1 MKRNT
6 NTTTQKKVESL
17 IKQYGYTNFKW
28 IKVSDIV
35 VSHWVRMKCLF
46 GCKNYGKN
54 ALCPPNIP
62 SIEECQRFFQ
72 EYSTGVIF
80 HFQKKLKDPEDR
92 HAWSR
97 KINADLLELEREVF
111 LSGYQKAFLFYM
123 NICKICGE
131 CQNRRED
138 CKNPKSARPAPESF
152 GIDVFSTVRTYGYPI
167 EVLSD
172 YSQAMNRYAILL
184 IE

>member
-6 NTTTQKKVESL
+6 KTNNQKKLESL
-17 IKQYGYTNFKW
+17 FKQFGYTDFKW
-28 IKVSDIV
+28 IRVSDIV
-35 VSHWVRMKCLF
+35 VSYWVRMKCLF
-46 GCKNYGKN
+46 GCNNYGKN

-62 SIEECQRFFQ
+62 SIEECQRFFH

-92 HAWSR
+92 HAWSQ

-111 LSGYQKAFLFYM
+111 LSGHQKAFLFYM

-131 CQNRRED
+131 CQKRRED
-138 CKNPKSARPAPESF
+138 CTNPKSARPAPESF
-152 GIDVFSTVRTYGYPI
+152 GIDVFSTVRKYGYPI

-172 YSQAMNRYAILL
+172 YSQTMNRYAILL